1 MVISALLMKGLSDMI
16 KLYILYLVFGFYMLY
31 YSLLLWVFPFDGGII
46 QTDIAL
52 TASAILFFIAPA
64 LCLYKPQVAS
74 VVGLLCLAAI
84 SPFGIHWL
92 QYKLV
97 DEYFLLWKVENI
109 LLCIAVILY
118 LLAVIVTVN
127 TFTVR
132 KSLKAADVNKK
143 VKLILALVPFV
154 AFAAMVVYFT
164 LQ

>member
-1 MVISALLMKGLSDMI
+1 MI
-16 KLYILYLVFGFYMLY
+16 KLYILYVVFGFYMLY
-31 YSLLLWVFPFDGGII
+31 YSVLLWVFPFDGGII

-64 LCLYKPQVAS
+64 LCLYKPQLAP
-74 VVGLLCLAAI
+74 VVGLLCLAAV

-118 LLAVIVTVN
+118 LLAVIVTIN

-132 KSLKAADVNKK
+132 KSLKAVNINRKI
-143 VKLILALVPFV
+143 KLMLALVPFITFV
-154 AFAAMVVYFT
+154 VLCVYFAI
-164 LQ
+164 Q